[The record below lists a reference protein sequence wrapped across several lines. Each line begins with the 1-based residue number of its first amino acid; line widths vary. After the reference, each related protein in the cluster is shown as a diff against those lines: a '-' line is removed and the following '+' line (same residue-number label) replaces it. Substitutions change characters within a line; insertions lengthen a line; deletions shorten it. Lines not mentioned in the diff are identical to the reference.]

1 MNYCFVLST
10 IKRIESNQINS
21 QLWDPALTL
30 LSRGERR
37 GEERRE
43 GRGERGEGRGE
54 RGEGRGE
61 RGEGRGERG
70 EGRGERG
77 EGRRE
82 RGEER
87 GEGER
92 GGSPAEQIISCY
104 SKTQQIISCYSKT
117 RYPTTFKL
125 CDFSFYLLDI
135 VQEPNSENCLDL
147 ILLHPLVIVRKL
159 SL

>member
-10 IKRIESNQINS
+10 IKRIESNQINR
-21 QLWDPALTL
+21 QLWDPAFNLIIKG
-30 LSRGERR
+30 R
-37 GEERRE
+37 EERRE
-43 GRGERGEGRGE
+43 GRGERREGEGRGEGRGE

-70 EGRGERG
+70 EERG
-77 EGRRE
+77 E
-82 RGEER
+82 

-147 ILLHPLVIVRKL
+147 ILLTPL
-159 SL
+159 